1 MDIRNHLSEFLS
13 PEAPDTSVVPQIT
26 ADTVNTLLQLDGVP
40 PTFGEANIGRAAI
53 NIVANRLLA
62 AGATPRY
69 VAASLFIDTDT
80 PIGLINIVADGM
92 QTAAV
97 DAEMDW
103 TARKA
108 SFSSDGPRH
117 GIALSVYATGQ
128 LAPDYSVSATCLK
141 PGDAI
146 IVTSP
151 VGTFGTGV
159 EAAIRRI
166 AVVDNADGYAL
177 LDAISE
183 LRRVVPD
190 VHYMTLAEKGID
202 DAIESLGRKAEIVVK
217 REDIPVDEPVRSL
230 CGMIGLDP
238 LKMACATAVVIVVS
252 DADKDKA
259 LEALHRSPYAGRA
272 TVIGRVVK

>member
-62 AGATPRY
+62 AGAMPRY

-80 PIGLINIVADGM
+80 PIGLINIVADGL

-103 TARKA
+103 TARSA
-108 SFSSDGPRH
+108 SFSPEGPRH

-151 VGTFGTGV
+151 VGTFGTAV
-159 EAAIRRI
+159 EAAIRRMEL
-166 AVVDNADGYAL
+166 VDNADGYAL

-202 DAIESLGRKAEIVVK
+202 DAVESLSRKADIVVN
-217 REDIPVDEPVRSL
+217 REDIPVDEPVRTL
-230 CGMIGLDP
+230 CGMMELDP
-238 LKMACATAVVIVVS
+238 LKMACATAVIIVVA
-252 DADKDKA
+252 DADKETAVKA
-259 LEALHRSPYAGRA
+259 LRRSPFCSRA
-272 TVIGRVVK
+272 AVIGKVVK

>member
-26 ADTVNTLLQLDGVP
+26 ADTVNTLLQLNGVP

-80 PIGLINIVADGM
+80 PIGLINIVADGL

-103 TARKA
+103 TARRA

-151 VGTFGTGV
+151 VGTFGTAV

-166 AVVDNADGYAL
+166 AVIDNADGYAL

-190 VHYMTLAEKGID
+190 VHYMSLAEKGID
-202 DAIESLGRKAEIVVK
+202 STIESLGRKANIVVK
-217 REDIPVDEPVRSL
+217 REDIPVDETVRSL

-259 LEALHRSPYAGRA
+259 LEALRRSPCTGRA